1 MEFGE
6 KNFFVNLIYLISQVS
21 LACTFLNFLAHCVC
35 LPIFT
40 GGQILN
46 QPRGLPGKKSIK
58 NIQKDQATLSSLGIK
73 DASSMLLKAQQKKAS
88 DNSVLQRLNQESSS
102 GKLAFKSQLS
112 DSEKNVVRKIA
123 QGSEELGMNLFLKKD
138 YFF

>member
-1 MEFGE
+1 MLTEILHTIPILYFIFT
-6 KNFFVNLIYLISQVS
+6 NFFQNFIYVLIS
-21 LACTFLNFLAHCVC
+21 
-35 LPIFT
+35 IFT

-73 DASSMLLKAQQKKAS
+73 DTSSMLLKAQQKKAS

>member
-1 MEFGE
+1 MLTEILHTIPILYFIFT
-6 KNFFVNLIYLISQVS
+6 NFFQNFIYVLIS
-21 LACTFLNFLAHCVC
+21 
-35 LPIFT
+35 IFT

-73 DASSMLLKAQQKKAS
+73 DTSSMLLKAQQKKAS

-123 QGSEELGMNLFLKKD
+123 LGSEELGMNLFLKKD

>member
-1 MEFGE
+1 MLTEILHTIPILYFIFT
-6 KNFFVNLIYLISQVS
+6 NFFQNFIYVLIS
-21 LACTFLNFLAHCVC
+21 
-35 LPIFT
+35 IFT

-73 DASSMLLKAQQKKAS
+73 DTSSMLLKAQQKKAS

-123 QGSEELGMNLFLKKD
+123 QGSEELGMNLFLKKN

>member
-1 MEFGE
+1 MLTEILHTIPILYFIFT
-6 KNFFVNLIYLISQVS
+6 NF
-21 LACTFLNFLAHCVC
+21 FLNFIYVLIS
-35 LPIFT
+35 IFT

-123 QGSEELGMNLFLKKD
+123 LGSEELGMNLFLKKD

>member
-1 MEFGE
+1 MLTEILHTIPILYFIFT
-6 KNFFVNLIYLISQVS
+6 NF
-21 LACTFLNFLAHCVC
+21 FLNFIYVLIS
-35 LPIFT
+35 IFT

-73 DASSMLLKAQQKKAS
+73 DTSSMLLKAQQKKAS

-123 QGSEELGMNLFLKKD
+123 LGSEELGMNLFLKKD

>member
-1 MEFGE
+1 MLTEILHTIPILYFIFT
-6 KNFFVNLIYLISQVS
+6 NFFQNFIYVLIS
-21 LACTFLNFLAHCVC
+21 
-35 LPIFT
+35 IFT

-58 NIQKDQATLSSLGIK
+58 NVQKDQATLSSLGIK

>member
-1 MEFGE
+1 MLTEILHTIPILYFIFT
-6 KNFFVNLIYLISQVS
+6 NF
-21 LACTFLNFLAHCVC
+21 FLNFIYVLIS
-35 LPIFT
+35 IFT

>member
-1 MEFGE
+1 MLTEILHTIPILYFIFT
-6 KNFFVNLIYLISQVS
+6 NFFQNFIYVLIS
-21 LACTFLNFLAHCVC
+21 
-35 LPIFT
+35 IFT

-123 QGSEELGMNLFLKKD
+123 QGSEELGMNLFLKKN

>member
-1 MEFGE
+1 MLTEILHTIPILYFIFT
-6 KNFFVNLIYLISQVS
+6 NFFQNFIYVLIS
-21 LACTFLNFLAHCVC
+21 
-35 LPIFT
+35 IFT

-73 DASSMLLKAQQKKAS
+73 DTSSMLLKAQQKKAS

-123 QGSEELGMNLFLKKD
+123 PGSEELGMNLFLKKD

>member
-1 MEFGE
+1 M
-6 KNFFVNLIYLISQVS
+6 
-21 LACTFLNFLAHCVC
+21 
-35 LPIFT
+35 
-40 GGQILN
+40 N

-58 NIQKDQATLSSLGIK
+58 NVQKDQATLSSLGIK
-73 DASSMLLKAQQKKAS
+73 DTSSMLLKAQQKKAS

>member
-1 MEFGE
+1 MLTEILHTIPILYFIFT
-6 KNFFVNLIYLISQVS
+6 NFFQNFIYVLIS
-21 LACTFLNFLAHCVC
+21 
-35 LPIFT
+35 IFT

>member
-1 MEFGE
+1 MLTEILHTIPILYFIFT
-6 KNFFVNLIYLISQVS
+6 NFFQNFIYVLIS
-21 LACTFLNFLAHCVC
+21 
-35 LPIFT
+35 IFT

-58 NIQKDQATLSSLGIK
+58 NVQKDQATLSSLGIK
-73 DASSMLLKAQQKKAS
+73 DTSSMLLKAQQKKAS

>member
-1 MEFGE
+1 MFNSRGGPGPPAPP
-6 KNFFVNLIYLISQVS
+6 VPRPLVLIS
-21 LACTFLNFLAHCVC
+21 
-35 LPIFT
+35 IFT

>member
-1 MEFGE
+1 MLTEILHTIPILYFIFT
-6 KNFFVNLIYLISQVS
+6 NF
-21 LACTFLNFLAHCVC
+21 FLNFIYVLIS
-35 LPIFT
+35 IFT

-123 QGSEELGMNLFLKKD
+123 QGSEELGMNLFLKKN